1 MDVQPDEQVVSD
13 SFLMLPMMGARLG
26 WLDQSWPVFAQTG
39 LPLIGERNG
48 LLAPVPVGDD
58 IGFYILAPVAARAL
72 GLSLHNAISLLLVA
86 FAAAGALLA
95 IIQLWAAFTD
105 WPTRLY
111 TAAAVGATTVLIL
124 FAAGDVYAIAAAGVF
139 ALLPICVGIGR
150 RRSPIGLGWLPAAVL
165 VGGAAEAL
173 NLIRSHAASGPLIAI
188 ALVLLAHRATAFRTR
203 LLLVA
208 GIAIGAVGV
217 AYLGTMPVAA
227 RDAYLEAHRS
237 DYQPIIAVH
246 PFWHSVYI
254 GLGFLSN
261 PLGLAYKDDVA
272 HEAANRINPALADP
286 ITEEWKY
293 DYVAHERAVRQATLD
308 FIAAHT
314 FFAVKSVFAKLGV
327 VTLFLLI
334 FGNVG
339 LLGTRRLAASPS
351 LMIPLGLA
359 MAAAAMPGV
368 LVVPN
373 FNYLS
378 AFVAAA
384 TVTAAV
390 GLGLF
395 RDRPMASRAAAC

>member
-1 MDVQPDEQVVSD
+1 MDVQPAEQVVSD
-13 SFLMLPMMGARLG
+13 SFLILPMMGARLG

-58 IGFYILAPVAARAL
+58 IGFYILAPIAAKTL
-72 GLSLHNAISLLLVA
+72 GLSLHNAISLLLVT
-86 FAAAGALLA
+86 FVAAGALLA
-95 IIQLWAAFTD
+95 IIQLWAAFAD

-111 TAAAVGATTVLIL
+111 AAAVIGTTAVLIL
-124 FAAGDVYAIAAAGVF
+124 FAAGDVYAIAAGGVF
-139 ALLPICVGIGR
+139 ALLPICVGIGLR
-150 RRSPIGLGWLPAAVL
+150 RRPIGLGWLLAAVL

-203 LLLVA
+203 LMLVA
-208 GIAIGAVGV
+208 GIAIGVAGV
-217 AYLGTMPVAA
+217 AYLGTLPIAA
-227 RDAYLEAHRS
+227 RDAYLEAHRN
-237 DYQPIIAVH
+237 DYQPIITVH

-272 HEAANRINPALADP
+272 MEAARRINPGLADP
-286 ITEEWKY
+286 VAEEWQY
-293 DYVAHERAVRQATLD
+293 NYFDHERAVRQATLD

-314 FFAVKSVFAKLGV
+314 FFAVKTVFAKLGV
-327 VTLFLLI
+327 VVLFLLL

-339 LLGTRRLAASPS
+339 LLGTKRLAASPR

-359 MAAAAMPGV
+359 LAAAAMPGV

-378 AFVAAA
+378 AFVAAV

-395 RDRPMASRAAAC
+395 RDRTMAATAATR